1 MSLEVPWRRS
11 THPRRRRWRGDKR
24 SNLPKAKL
32 LPKTVVG
39 GMGGEADD
47 ATTTAQPYRS
57 WDHTEFLMRLDT
69 VLITHAVRQKV
80 ESHLSLDAL

>member
-1 MSLEVPWRRS
+1 
-11 THPRRRRWRGDKR
+11 
-24 SNLPKAKL
+24 
-32 LPKTVVG
+32 
-39 GMGGEADD
+39 MGGEADD
-47 ATTTAQPYRS
+47 ATTTAQPSRS